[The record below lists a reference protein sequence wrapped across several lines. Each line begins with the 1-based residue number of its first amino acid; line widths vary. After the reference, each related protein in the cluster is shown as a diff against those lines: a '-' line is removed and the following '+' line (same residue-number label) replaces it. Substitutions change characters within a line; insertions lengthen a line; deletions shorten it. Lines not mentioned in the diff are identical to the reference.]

1 MIEFGL
7 QALGATYEETLE
19 WARFA
24 ESRDL
29 AAFAIPD
36 HYLRRGDDVP
46 EPAQDALVVMAGL
59 ARETSSIELVL
70 LVSPVTWRHPAVLAK
85 SYASLWEMSGGRIK
99 LGVGTGWLE
108 REHELFGFP
117 FPERG
122 ERFDMLEEA
131 LAYLRAAF
139 SDPPRSFN
147 GKYYSFEAF
156 EMLPRPPLRMVIGGV
171 GTKRTPDLAGRFCDE
186 LNAYPAPL
194 EEYAEKVARAKGAAA
209 GAGRD
214 PDALLISSSG
224 VLTAADT
231 EEGYREMLADRA
243 AAFDVSI
250 EELEESMRVRNAPR
264 GTWDQVRAVLAGM
277 EQAGMRR
284 FYIQVPANLDD
295 DREEVD
301 RMLERL
307 RA

>member
-1 MIEFGL
+1 MIDFAL
-7 QALGATYEETLE
+7 QALGTTYEETLN

-24 ESRDL
+24 ESRGM

-36 HYLRRGDDVP
+36 HYLRRGDDKP
-46 EPAQDALVVMAGL
+46 EPAHDALVVMAGL

-85 SYASLWEMSGGRIK
+85 SYSSLWEMSGGRIK
-99 LGVGTGWLE
+99 LGVGTGWME
-108 REHELFGFP
+108 REHELFGFH

-139 SDPPRSFN
+139 SDPPESFS

-156 EMLPRPPLRMVIGGV
+156 DMLPRPPLRLVVGGI
-171 GTKRTPDLAGRFCDE
+171 GTKRTPELAGRFCDE
-186 LNAYPAPL
+186 LNAYPAPSA
-194 EEYAEKVARAKGAAA
+194 EYAEKVARAQGAAA

-224 VLTAADT
+224 VITSADT
-231 EEGYREMLADRA
+231 EAEYLALLEIRA
-243 AAFDVSI
+243 ARSGVAVA
-250 EELEESMRVRNAPR
+250 ELEESMRVRNAPR
-264 GTWDQVRAVLAGM
+264 GTWGQVREVLAGM
-277 EQAGMRR
+277 EEAGMRR
-284 FYIQVPANLDD
+284 FYIQIADD
-295 DREEVD
+295 DQAAVD
-301 RMLERL
+301 LALERL
-307 RA
+307 RP